1 MCPTTVS
8 LVVAWVNEIGAHA
21 SSVHLIRNDRRSL
34 AKRNPMEFAEPHQYI
49 QVLAEKLTDSHP
61 RIRAHLTKT
70 VALRPKFV
78 RAVRAPALEAY
89 GGPARSTATA
99 RTSTRRTTTSPA
111 PSAPAP
117 ATATRSPRRTS
128 TPAPPRPG
136 RPGCVGCRPPP
147 CAAQNFCIQNAKRAH
162 FS

>member
-1 MCPTTVS
+1 
-8 LVVAWVNEIGAHA
+8 
-21 SSVHLIRNDRRSL
+21 
-34 AKRNPMEFAEPHQYI
+34 MEFAEPHQYI

-70 VALRPKFV
+70 VALCPKFV
-78 RAVRAPALEAY
+78 RAVRAPAPEAY

-117 ATATRSPRRTS
+117 ATAT
-128 TPAPPRPG
+128 
-136 RPGCVGCRPPP
+136 
-147 CAAQNFCIQNAKRAH
+147 
-162 FS
+162 